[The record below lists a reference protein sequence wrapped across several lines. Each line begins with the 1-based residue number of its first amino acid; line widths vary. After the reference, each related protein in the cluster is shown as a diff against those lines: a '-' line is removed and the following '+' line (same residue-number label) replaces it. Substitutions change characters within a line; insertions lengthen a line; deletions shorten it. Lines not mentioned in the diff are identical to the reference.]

1 MSAITRPDPILFLS
15 DARGIYIPRD
25 FAASFADRSKSVTGV
40 SDEDWTILD
49 AGPDHEW
56 YWDTWTEVCDS
67 AVVTDAH
74 GSTYFVYQDGD
85 CWLIPK
91 GMDWQD
97 GEDFFAWPDDGDDED
112 Y

>member
-15 DARGIYIPRD
+15 DARGVYIPRD
-25 FAASFADRSKSVTGV
+25 FAASFGDRSKSVTGV
-40 SDEDWTILD
+40 SDENWAILD

-56 YWDTWTEVCDS
+56 YWDAWTEVCDH

-74 GSTYFVYQDGD
+74 GSAYFVYQDGD

-97 GEDFFAWPDDGDDED
+97 GEDFFAWPDADDD
-112 Y
+112 DDA